1 MESLCICRQCFSTKL
16 LLMKTPIVPKLT
28 KIYTVKDLEVLV
40 VSREIGKCRE
50 FSQASRVL
58 IVDQKECFF
67 SHLRDEVVTI

>member
-1 MESLCICRQCFSTKL
+1 
-16 LLMKTPIVPKLT
+16 MKTPIVPKST

-58 IVDQKECFF
+58 IVD
-67 SHLRDEVVTI
+67 